1 MIQEYFS
8 SKIGRKNKNIQPG
21 PEKQYSYTKKKSVDQ
36 RSFVEWGMIFQMYIA
51 HGGFNLSAA
60 ILKLIILF
68 YSQRNCLTK
77 CMEFQE
83 LVIIIFAI
91 ILSGFF
97 YNTESKFEHPG
108 STYPPKTYLSSPTPQ
123 GQSRL
128 GEGFQESSLS

>member
-1 MIQEYFS
+1 
-8 SKIGRKNKNIQPG
+8 
-21 PEKQYSYTKKKSVDQ
+21 
-36 RSFVEWGMIFQMYIA
+36 MIFQMYIA

-83 LVIIIFAI
+83 LVIVIFAI

-123 GQSRL
+123 GQSRM

>member
-1 MIQEYFS
+1 MGYDIP
-8 SKIGRKNKNIQPG
+8 KL
-21 PEKQYSYTKKKSVDQ
+21 
-36 RSFVEWGMIFQMYIA
+36 MYIA

-97 YNTESKFEHPG
+97 ITQSPNLNTQAAHTHPKH
-108 STYPPKTYLSSPTPQ
+108 T
-123 GQSRL
+123 
-128 GEGFQESSLS
+128 